1 MRRFQKPL
9 VPISV
14 VAVVVLGIIGFACRF
29 SFAEGKRPDKGSV
42 TFGAAEKPDVK
53 IAAEMQG
60 FKTVFADIAAKVIPT
75 VVSVIPTKIDTVVFY
90 NNPFYRYFDED
101 PFGGEGSPFD
111 FFFGQQQQQQ
121 PQQQPRGR
129 QRNQQQMEKKELRRS
144 GGLGSGVI
152 VSKDG
157 YILTNNHVVAG
168 ADEIQVKTSDGRTF
182 DAEIMGTDSLT
193 DVAVIKIK
201 DKVSNLPVAYLG
213 DSDKLRPGDWAM
225 AVGNPFSLTSTVTVG
240 IVSALGR
247 TNVRNDQATY
257 QNYIQTDAAI
267 NPGNSGGALVN
278 IDGELIG
285 INTMII
291 TPSGAFAGIGLAIP
305 INMAKWIMED
315 LIYEGQVKRGWLGIK
330 MQPLNQQTR
339 DAMGLEA
346 TVQGVL
352 VAAVLKGQPAEKAG
366 VKSGDIIVSIDG
378 HPVKEP
384 NELALAVAGI
394 NPGKKVPLGVL
405 RNGKSL
411 SLNVQLV
418 LREEDK
424 ISKMDK
430 ASGAAAEE
438 GKSSADSYER
448 FGIKVGNI
456 TDASRK
462 EYGIETGV
470 TGVVITDVDRVS
482 DAAQDLQPG
491 DVITAVKVR
500 GADQT
505 VVTTVDEFKRIAKGV
520 KEGESIMFLVNR
532 QGQTF
537 FVAFKVRK

>member
-1 MRRFQKPL
+1 MSRFRKPL
-9 VPISV
+9 IPISV
-14 VAVVVLGIIGFACRF
+14 IAVVVLGIIGFACRF

-42 TFGAAEKPDVK
+42 TFGAAERPDVK
-53 IAAEMQG
+53 MPAEMQG

-101 PFGGEGSPFD
+101 PFGGDGSPFD
-111 FFFGQQQQQQ
+111 FFFGPQQ
-121 PQQQPRGR
+121 QQQPRGR
-129 QRNQQQMEKKELRRS
+129 QRNPQQQQMEKKELRRS

-201 DKVSNLPVAYLG
+201 DKVNNLSVAYLG

-247 TNVRNDQATY
+247 TGVRNDQATY

-330 MQPLNQQTR
+330 MQPLDQETR

-346 TVQGVL
+346 QVQGVL

-366 VKSGDIIVSIDG
+366 MKSGDIIVSIDG

-411 SLNVQLV
+411 TLNVQLV

-424 ISKMDK
+424 VAKMDK
-430 ASGAAAEE
+430 AGGAAADE
-438 GKSSADSYER
+438 GKASTDTYER

-462 EYGIETGV
+462 EYGIESGV
-470 TGVVITDVDRVS
+470 AGVVITDVDRVS
-482 DAAQDLQPG
+482 DAAQEGLQPG
-491 DVITAVKVR
+491 DVITGVKVR

-505 VVTTVDEFKRIAKGV
+505 AVNTVDEFKRIAKGV